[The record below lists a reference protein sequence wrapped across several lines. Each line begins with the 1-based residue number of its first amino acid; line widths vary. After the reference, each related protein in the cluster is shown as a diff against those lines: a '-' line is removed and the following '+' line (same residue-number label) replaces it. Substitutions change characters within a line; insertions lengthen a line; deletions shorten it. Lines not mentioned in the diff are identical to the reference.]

1 MGRHQPAEPKR
12 KCAKTETA
20 LIKYSL
26 EKGALGSQREGAA
39 LGAGRGRMR
48 TGMRKPDYSGENKFR
63 IEESYFRK
71 FP

>member
-12 KCAKTETA
+12 KRAKTETA

-26 EKGALGSQREGAA
+26 ERGALGSWREGAA
-39 LGAGRGRMR
+39 LGAGGGRMR
-48 TGMRKPDYSGENKFR
+48 TRIKKSDYVGENKFG
-63 IEESYFRK
+63 IVESYVRR